1 MPSNRFFVYAERL
14 LAYSGA
20 LQARLRFER
29 EQADPNAGAV
39 SSPTQRPTAR
49 ARDVSEKRRGPRD
62 VVERADDGRRIENGV
77 AVEED
82 GVPSWIRQR
91 VGNVPIEVVPANP
104 EALAFAPAF
113 KGSFSYSQVKN
124 EEVTEA

>member
-29 EQADPNAGAV
+29 EQADPDAGAV
-39 SSPTQRPTAR
+39 SRPTTR
-49 ARDVSEKRRGPRD
+49 ARDVSEKRRCPRD